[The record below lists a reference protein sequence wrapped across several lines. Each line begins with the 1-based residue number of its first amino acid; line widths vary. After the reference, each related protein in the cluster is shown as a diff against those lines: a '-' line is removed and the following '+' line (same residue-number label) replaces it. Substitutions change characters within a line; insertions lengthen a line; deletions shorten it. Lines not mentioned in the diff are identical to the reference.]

1 MRQAAIFSSAAASI
15 SPVSQ
20 INQTQIQKCLFGMSV
35 TIGELASTSSTDVV
49 GAPIEKEH
57 GS

>member
-20 INQTQIQKCLFGMSV
+20 VNLTQIQKCLFAMSV
-35 TIGELASTSSTDVV
+35 TVGEIASTSSTDVV
-49 GAPIEKEH
+49 GAPIEDEH